1 MKLSVLL
8 TLAAVVT
15 TTVPSA
21 AALAQQPDS
30 AVRRELQR
38 QTRRQLLEMRNVMV
52 RAPTLVV
59 VAPLDT
65 PDTLSVRTTGC
76 SVAAANGMRCAQ
88 IVAGAHVVDPQYST
102 IALVPTET
110 PIGYVLAAPSIRPV
124 LVRGAV
130 ARSVLEDSVRA
141 FWVVVRRPDRIR

>member
-1 MKLSVLL
+1 MRLSVLL

-15 TTVPSA
+15 ATVPSTA
-21 AALAQQPDS
+21 ARAQQPDS
-30 AVRRELQR
+30 AARPELQH
-38 QTRRQLLEMRNVMV
+38 QMRRQVLQMRNVTV
-52 RAPTLVV
+52 REPTLVV

-88 IVAGAHVVDPQYST
+88 IVAGAHVVDPQYSA
-102 IALVPTET
+102 IAVVPEGI
-110 PIGYVLAAPSIRPV
+110 PIGYVLAAPRIRPV

-130 ARSVLEDSVRA
+130 ARAVLEDSVRA
-141 FWVVVRRPDRIR
+141 FWVVVRRLDRNR

>member
-1 MKLSVLL
+1 VRLSVLL

-15 TTVPSA
+15 AAVPATA
-21 AALAQQPDS
+21 ARAQQPDS
-30 AVRRELQR
+30 AVRQELQR
-38 QTRRQLLEMRNVMV
+38 QMRRQVLQMRNVTV
-52 RAPTLVV
+52 REPTLVV

-88 IVAGAHVVDPQYST
+88 IVAGAHVVDPQYSA
-102 IALVPTET
+102 IAVVPEGI
-110 PIGYVLAAPSIRPV
+110 PIGYVLAAPRIRPV

-130 ARSVLEDSVRA
+130 ARAVLEDSVRA
-141 FWVVVRRPDRIR
+141 FWVVVRRLDRNR

>member
-1 MKLSVLL
+1 VRLSVLL

-15 TTVPSA
+15 ATVPSTA
-21 AALAQQPDS
+21 ARAQQPDS
-30 AVRRELQR
+30 AARPELQH
-38 QTRRQLLEMRNVMV
+38 QMRRQVLQMRNVTV
-52 RAPTLVV
+52 REPTLVV

-88 IVAGAHVVDPQYST
+88 IVAGAHVVDPQYSA
-102 IALVPTET
+102 IAVVPEGI
-110 PIGYVLAAPSIRPV
+110 PIGYVLAAPRIRPV

-130 ARSVLEDSVRA
+130 ARAVLEDSVRA
-141 FWVVVRRPDRIR
+141 FWVVVRRLDRNR

>member
-1 MKLSVLL
+1 VRLSVLL

-15 TTVPSA
+15 AAVPSTA
-21 AALAQQPDS
+21 ARAQQPDS
-30 AVRRELQR
+30 AVRQELQR
-38 QTRRQLLEMRNVMV
+38 QMRRQVLQMRNVTV
-52 RAPTLVV
+52 REPTLVV

-88 IVAGAHVVDPQYST
+88 IVAGAHVVDPQYSA
-102 IALVPTET
+102 IAVVPEGI
-110 PIGYVLAAPSIRPV
+110 PIGYVLAAPRIRPV

-130 ARSVLEDSVRA
+130 ARAVLEDSVRA
-141 FWVVVRRPDRIR
+141 FWVVVRRLDRNR